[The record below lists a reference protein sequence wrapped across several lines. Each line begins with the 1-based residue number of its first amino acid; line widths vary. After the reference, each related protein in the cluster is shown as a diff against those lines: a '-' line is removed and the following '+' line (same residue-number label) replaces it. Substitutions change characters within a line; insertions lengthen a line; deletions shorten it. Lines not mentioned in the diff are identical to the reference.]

1 MAVTGVAGERIAG
14 AWIAEAQLAVEKVA
28 RA

>member
-1 MAVTGVAGERIAG
+1 MAVTGFAGERIAG
-14 AWIAEAQLAVEKVA
+14 AWIAEVQLAVEKVA